1 MESLLPNYV
10 QSKYGKGLSMVAKMS
25 SSLRHSD
32 IDGALSLLRTF
43 LLTVPYCDH
52 ASSEGHYQQMLYIV
66 FSLLGQYDYIDVEVR
81 TPTGRVD
88 MVMRTDKALY
98 LFELKLNQS
107 AEAAMNQIDLKDYPS
122 RFAMCGLPIIKVGI
136 NFDAEKR
143 TIGDWKIVS
152 CNFFE

>member
-1 MESLLPNYV
+1 M
-10 QSKYGKGLSMVAKMS
+10 QIRK
-25 SSLRHSD
+25 H
-32 IDGALSLLRTF
+32 T
-43 LLTVPYCDH
+43 
-52 ASSEGHYQQMLYIV
+52 YIV
-66 FSLLGQYDYIDVEVR
+66 DVEVR

-107 AEAAMNQIDLKDYPS
+107 AEAAKNQIDLKDYPS

-136 NFDAEKR
+136 NFDSEKR

-152 CNFFE
+152 Q

>member
-1 MESLLPNYV
+1 
-10 QSKYGKGLSMVAKMS
+10 
-25 SSLRHSD
+25 
-32 IDGALSLLRTF
+32 
-43 LLTVPYCDH
+43 
-52 ASSEGHYQQMLYIV
+52 
-66 FSLLGQYDYIDVEVR
+66 
-81 TPTGRVD
+81 

-122 RFAMCGLPIIKVGI
+122 RFAMCGLPVVKVGI

-143 TIGDWKIVS
+143 TIGDWKILS